1 MGDRMTVLDRATWV
15 ARRTRQTVS
24 VFDNGW
30 SVLRQ
35 LAARA
40 DELAFEVH
48 GLTIHCPN
56 VPGARVPVYE
66 VFAEDE
72 YSLDWFGHGLP
83 DDVHVVDIGAHIG
96 CFSTDLLRRFP
107 GATVHSYEPTPSTGA
122 YTVRNV
128 ESNGLADRIT
138 VHRTA
143 VGSRAGTLVM
153 ADNGPGSGHN
163 GVLHLGEAGSV
174 EIEVAC
180 DSIADAFAA
189 AGGRVDLLKMD
200 AEGAEYG
207 ILLDSDPTLW
217 SGVRR
222 LVMEYHHSEQ
232 HGFDDLRTFLEGTGM
247 TLVRHETGGPGFG
260 LAWFSRDALPP
271 HVAV

>member
-1 MGDRMTVLDRATWV
+1 MTVLDRATWV

>member
-1 MGDRMTVLDRATWV
+1 MTVLTRATWV
-15 ARRTRQTVS
+15 ARRTRQTVT

-35 LAARA
+35 MATRA
-40 DELAFEVH
+40 DELAFEVD

-72 YSLDWFGHGLP
+72 YSLDWFAHGLP

-138 VHRTA
+138 VHRAA
-143 VGSRAGTLVM
+143 VGSRTGTLVM

-163 GVLHLGEAGSV
+163 GVLHLGESGATA
-174 EIEVAC
+174 IEVAC

-189 AGGRVDLLKMD
+189 SGGRVDLLKMD

-217 SGVRR
+217 AGVRR
-222 LVMEYHHSEQ
+222 LVMEYHHSSD
-232 HGFDDLRTFLEGTGM
+232 HVFDDLRTFLEDTGM

-260 LAWFSRDALPP
+260 LAWFSRDPLPP
-271 HVAV
+271 HGAS

>member
-1 MGDRMTVLDRATWV
+1 MTVLDRATWV

-40 DELAFEVH
+40 DELAFEVD

>member
-1 MGDRMTVLDRATWV
+1 MTVLDRATWV

-35 LAARA
+35 MAARA
-40 DELAFEVH
+40 DELAFEVD

-83 DDVHVVDIGAHIG
+83 EDVHVVDIGAHIG

-189 AGGRVDLLKMD
+189 AGDRVDLLKMD

-207 ILLDSDPTLW
+207 ILLDSDPALW

-222 LVMEYHHSEQ
+222 LVMEYHHSDE

>member
-1 MGDRMTVLDRATWV
+1 MTVLTRATWV

-35 LAARA
+35 MAARA
-40 DELAFEVH
+40 DELAFEVD

-72 YSLDWFGHGLP
+72 YSLDWFAHGLP

-163 GVLHLGEAGSV
+163 GVLHLGESGAT

-207 ILLDSDPTLW
+207 ILIGSDPALW
-217 SGVRR
+217 AGVRR
-222 LVMEYHHSEQ
+222 LVMEYHHSDE
-232 HGFDDLRTFLEGTGM
+232 HDFDDLRTFLEDTGM

-260 LAWFSRDALPP
+260 LAWFSRDPLPP
-271 HVAV
+271 HGPS

>member
-1 MGDRMTVLDRATWV
+1 MTVLDRATWV

-30 SVLRQ
+30 TVLRHM
-35 LAARA
+35 ATGA
-40 DELAFEVH
+40 DELAFEVD

-56 VPGARVPVYE
+56 APGARVPVYE

-72 YSLDWFGHGLP
+72 YSLDWFAQGLP

-96 CFSTDLLRRFP
+96 CFSTDLVRRFP
-107 GATVHSYEPTPSTGA
+107 GASVHSYEPTPSTGA

-128 ESNGLADRIT
+128 ESNRLGDR
-138 VHRTA
+138 
-143 VGSRAGTLVM
+143 
-153 ADNGPGSGHN
+153 N
-163 GVLHLGEAGSV
+163 GVLHLGESGAT

-180 DSIADAFAA
+180 ESIADAFAA
-189 AGGRVDLLKMD
+189 SGGRVDLIKMD

-207 ILLDSDPTLW
+207 IVLESDPALW

-222 LVMEYHHSEQ
+222 VVMEYHHS
-232 HGFDDLRTFLEGTGM
+232 DDHDFGELRTFLEAAGLS
-247 TLVRHETGGPGFG
+247 LVRHETGGPGFG
-260 LAWFSRDALPP
+260 LAWFSRDPLP
-271 HVAV
+271 AAG